1 MINNKLPLSIT
12 TYLWQSALRQPQVQ
26 HLLAPNA
33 SVVEGHRAVRIE
45 LVCWREALRNQ
56 GQVQPQAQEVVQSQ
70 GEGNQGLVE
79 PKPME
84 QDDVILEV

>member
-1 MINNKLPLSIT
+1 M
-12 TYLWQSALRQPQVQ
+12 
-26 HLLAPNA
+26 
-33 SVVEGHRAVRIE
+33 VEGHRAVRIE

-56 GQVQPQAQEVVQSQ
+56 GRVQPQAQEVVQSQ

-79 PKPME
+79 PNPME